1 MALESGFKEMAS
13 TTVSIEPLSTHSAYG
28 APSFDTAVEYIAHVE
43 EDVQLVRKNDG
54 QEVLTK
60 FRVFVMS
67 SSALISTHDRI
78 DAAGSTEL
86 SIAQVLTL
94 NDDEGQHHVEL
105 LLS

>member
-1 MALESGFKEMAS
+1 MALEPGFVTMAS
-13 TTVSIEPLSTHSAYG
+13 TTVTIEPLSTHTAYG
-28 APSFDTAVEYIAHVE
+28 APSFGTGVAYTAHVE
-43 EDVQLVRKNDG
+43 EDVHLIRRNDG

-78 DAAGSTEL
+78 EAAGSTEL

-105 LLS
+105 LLV

>member
-1 MALESGFKEMAS
+1 MLEYDFKEMAS

-28 APSFDTAVEYIAHVE
+28 APSYGSAVEFIAHVE
-43 EDVQLVRKNDG
+43 EEVRLVRKNDG

-67 SSALISTHDRI
+67 SSASIGTHDRI
-78 DAAGSTEL
+78 EAAGSTEL

-94 NDDEGQHHVEL
+94 NDEDGQHHVEL
-105 LLS
+105 LIT

>member
-1 MALESGFKEMAS
+1 MLESEFKEMAS
-13 TTVSIEPLSTHSAYG
+13 TTVSIEPLSGHSGYAAPSYG
-28 APSFDTAVEYIAHVE
+28 AAVEYVAHVE

-67 SSALISTHDRI
+67 SSASIGTHDRI

-94 NDDEGQHHVEL
+94 NDEDGQHHVEL
-105 LLS
+105 LLT

>member
-1 MALESGFKEMAS
+1 MAS
-13 TTVSIEPLSTHSAYG
+13 TTVTIEPLSSHSAYG
-28 APSFDTAVEYIAHVE
+28 APSYGAGVEFTAHVE
-43 EDVQLVRKNDG
+43 EDVHLIRRNDG

-78 DAAGSTEL
+78 EAAGSSEL

-94 NDDEGQHHVEL
+94 NDDEGQHHLEL
-105 LLS
+105 LLT

>member
-1 MALESGFKEMAS
+1 MAS
-13 TTVSIEPLSTHSAYG
+13 TTVTIEPLSTHTAYG
-28 APSFDTAVEYIAHVE
+28 APSFDAAVEYVAHVE
-43 EDVQLVRKNDG
+43 EDVHLIRRNDG

-67 SSALISTHDRI
+67 SSALISAHDRI
-78 DAAGSTEL
+78 AAAGSTEL

-105 LLS
+105 LLT

>member
-1 MALESGFKEMAS
+1 MALEPGFVAMAS
-13 TTVSIEPLSTHSAYG
+13 TTVTIEPLSTHSDYG
-28 APSFDTAVEYIAHVE
+28 APSFGTGVAYTAHVE
-43 EDVQLVRKNDG
+43 EDVHLIRNNAG

-67 SSALISTHDRI
+67 SSALVSTHDRI
-78 DAAGSTEL
+78 EAAGSTEL

-105 LLS
+105 LLT